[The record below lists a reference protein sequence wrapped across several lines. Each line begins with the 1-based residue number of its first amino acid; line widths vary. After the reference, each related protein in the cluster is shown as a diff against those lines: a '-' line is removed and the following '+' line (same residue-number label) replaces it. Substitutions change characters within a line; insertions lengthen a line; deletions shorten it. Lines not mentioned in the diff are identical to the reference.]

1 LEEMIIGRDSMPSNL
16 SKSFLVTTS
25 NSTSPNSFSGAVKD
39 TGIDI
44 TGQYFSFGTT
54 MYFQP
59 KASTTR
65 QSGGVGIFTNATSN
79 TGYFVRAKT
88 SQTAGLYG
96 DEFRIIKV
104 VNGAVVKVFND
115 NINLQKDTIGI
126 QEGKSYKIDI
136 FARHTGSVVTINA
149 YVNGFLIQAID
160 SSSVIAKSSRMSLFA
175 NLGSAYFDY
184 AYALK
189 ITAKEFNSPSLTDIY
204 ESQFS
209 KSIISLAYGE
219 FFANGIERVA
229 AATKEKYIEEFGSI
243 AREIRYVKKR
253 YDTAPS
259 IPKFT
264 YENLNSSVKV
274 LYANLMP
281 FETELYLINNSGMS
295 TLVDSSL
302 GTQINVIGNNLI
314 KTAGIVYQD
323 DQINKYASQ
332 EPITFT
338 SEWLQDQ
345 SDAIELS
352 NFIKSQWSKNNTV
365 LEIEVF
371 GNPLLSIYDII
382 TVSHSFNEI
391 DPNQKFVITSI
402 SHSWNDGLETTITA
416 RSIVA

>member
-1 LEEMIIGRDSMPSNL
+1 MPSNL
-16 SKSFLVTTS
+16 SKSFLVITS
-25 NSTSPNSFSGAVKD
+25 NSNNPNSFSGAVKD

-59 KASTTR
+59 KSFTTR

-79 TGYFVRAKT
+79 TGYFIRVKS

-126 QEGKSYKIDI
+126 QEGKAYKIDI

-189 ITAKEFNSPSLTDIY
+189 ITATEFNSPSLTDIY
-204 ESQFS
+204 ASQFS
-209 KSIISLAYGE
+209 KSIVSLAYGE
-219 FFANGIERVA
+219 FFANGIERVVA
-229 AATKEKYIEEFGSI
+229 ANKEKYIEEFGSI
-243 AREIRYVKKR
+243 AREIRYIKKR
-253 YDTAPS
+253 YDSAPS

-323 DQINKYASQ
+323 DQTNKYASQ

-345 SDAIELS
+345 NDAIELS
-352 NFIKSQWSKNNTV
+352 NFIKSQWSKNNTI
-365 LEIEVF
+365 LELELF
-371 GNPLLSIYDII
+371 GNPLLSIYDVI
-382 TVSHSFNEI
+382 TVSHSFSEI
-391 DPNQKFVITSI
+391 DPNQKFVITNI

>member
-1 LEEMIIGRDSMPSNL
+1 MPSNL

-25 NSTSPNSFSGAVKD
+25 NSNNPNSFSGAVKD

-65 QSGGVGIFTNATSN
+65 QSGGIAIFTNSTSSN
-79 TGYFVRAKT
+79 GYFIRVKT
-88 SQTAGLYG
+88 SQTAGLFG

-104 VNGAVVKVFND
+104 KNGVTKVFND

-126 QEGKSYKIDI
+126 QEGKAYKIDI

-149 YVNGFLIQAID
+149 YINGFLIQAVD
-160 SSSVIAKSSRMSLFA
+160 TVDVVSKSSRISLFA
-175 NLGSAYFDY
+175 NLGSGYFDY

-189 ITAKEFNSPSLTDIY
+189 ITETEFGSPSLTDIY
-204 ESQFS
+204 ASQFS
-209 KSIISLAYGE
+209 KSIVSLAYGE

-229 AATKEKYIEEFGSI
+229 AANKEKYIEEFGSI
-243 AREIRYVKKR
+243 AREIRYIKKR
-253 YDTAPS
+253 YDSAPS

-323 DQINKYASQ
+323 DQTNKYASQ

-345 SDAIELS
+345 NDAIELS
-352 NFIKSQWSKNNTV
+352 NFIKSQWSKNNTI
-365 LEIEVF
+365 LELELF
-371 GNPLLSIYDII
+371 GNPLLSIYDVI
-382 TVSHSFNEI
+382 TVSHSFSEI
-391 DPNQKFVITSI
+391 DPNQKFVITNI

>member
-1 LEEMIIGRDSMPSNL
+1 MPS
-16 SKSFLVTTS
+16 SIDKSLLVVTS
-25 NSTSPNSFSGAVKD
+25 NSNNPNSFSGAVKD
-39 TGIDI
+39 TGIDT

-54 MYFQP
+54 MYFKP

-65 QSGGVGIFTNATSN
+65 QSGGMGILTDATSTN
-79 TGYFVRAKT
+79 GYFIRVKT
-88 SQTAGLYG
+88 SQTAGLFG

-104 VNGAVVKVFND
+104 KDGVTKVFND
-115 NINLQKDTIGI
+115 NINLQRDTIGI
-126 QEGKSYKIDI
+126 QAGQSYKIDV
-136 FARHTGSVVTINA
+136 FVKHTGSVVTINA
-149 YVNGFLIQAID
+149 YVNGYLIQAID
-160 SSSVIAKSSRMSLFA
+160 STSVLAKSSRMSFFA

-189 ITAKEFNSPSLTDIY
+189 ITEKEFSSPSLFDIY
-204 ESQFS
+204 QSQFS
-209 KSIISLAYGE
+209 KSIVNLAYGE
-219 FFANGIERVA
+219 FFANGIERVNS
-229 AATKEKYIEEFGSI
+229 ATKEKYIEEFGSI
-243 AREIRYVKKR
+243 AREIRYIKKR
-253 YDTAPS
+253 YDSAPS

-274 LYANLMP
+274 LYASLMP
-281 FETELYLINNSGMS
+281 FQTEMYLINNSGMS

-323 DQINKYASQ
+323 DQANKYASQ
-332 EPITFT
+332 EPIIFT

-352 NFIKSQWSKNNTV
+352 NFIKSQWSKSNTI

-391 DPNQKFVITSI
+391 DPNQKFVITNI
-402 SHSWNDGLETTITA
+402 RHSWNDGLETAITA